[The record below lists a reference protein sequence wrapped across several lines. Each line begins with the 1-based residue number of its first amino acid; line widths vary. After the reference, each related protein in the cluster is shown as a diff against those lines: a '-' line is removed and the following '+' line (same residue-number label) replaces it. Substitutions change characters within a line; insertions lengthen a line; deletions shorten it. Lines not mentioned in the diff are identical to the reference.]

1 MEFPLFEALSGGL
14 NGTNST
20 NSTNITDHGSDHS
33 SGGGH
38 GDGDIH
44 AHSGHHE
51 QPYVILFL
59 FASFA
64 LGALVRTLL
73 KIVPG
78 DLPYTV
84 VLLVLG
90 ILLGLASS
98 RSPGFAHYTA
108 IVHMNPHMLFH
119 VFLPV
124 LIFESAFA
132 MDTHMFWK
140 SIYQILIMALP
151 GLLLASLLTGILSMY
166 TFDYGWNWYVGMM
179 FGSICSATDPVA
191 VVALLKELGASK
203 QLGTVIEGESLL
215 NDGCGIV
222 IFTMFLNLAIGVQW
236 SAADFII
243 FIVKVM
249 IGGPAFGFF
258 MSKLTSFW
266 LANIFNDALTEITIT
281 LASTYITFYVAEVLG
296 VSGVLAVVI
305 LGLTMERTSISP
317 EVESFLHRFWEMMA
331 YLANTVIFILVGV
344 MIMEKSIHM
353 IEDND
358 WFYIITLYFGIN
370 VIRLIVITI
379 LSPATS
385 RVGYGM
391 SWRYGVVTAWSG
403 LRGAVGLAMALLV
416 MQQEFQTGSSVD
428 WKINVANKVLI
439 HIAGIVFLT
448 LLINA
453 TTIKVLLKLL
463 GMSDISAPKRM
474 TMYSA
479 VRRVKDAQNRSF
491 QMLKGDR
498 FLADAEWNL
507 VEKACEIQD
516 PYKTKDEEGNLILEL
531 WHLVNAEEFVPFQ
544 RMSQCQDCKS
554 MVPNEPSPREYQDM
568 AEEAR
573 LRTLKAQKVSYWKQ
587 FEHGMLNREAVRV
600 LVQATE
606 SAADSMGE
614 FVDIEEIKKH
624 WKIKGLLPKLRN
636 KLEEL
641 VTDKQKDQLPKPE
654 HKVLRT
660 VFIIVCH
667 PAFEWTIN
675 VLIILNLIPIIIE
688 FVIEES
694 HPQFPEYQFYLRI
707 TNYIFFVIYVLE
719 AILKIV
725 ALRKHYFFSH
735 WNQFDLFIIAVSIID
750 IVLDNIFGNVDF
762 NPAIFRIAKIFRLL
776 RAMRM
781 LRLSKAAIPRMI
793 NVIDNLINKKLSFGY
808 DVGKGFV
815 VGEEEVMKLIP
826 TIIDNKAIARELRQ
840 KSDISRRAVIREL
853 GLLQRDHPGIAVSVK
868 TRQSMRAV
876 LNHSRDTIREMQGGG
891 LLDETEAKKLEMV
904 VEIKMK
910 QLARAPP
917 SIPPPNPEQLLRH
930 ISWLEGN
937 AELTEFMK
945 ARAKL
950 LFHDFG
956 STLCKQGE
964 QPRGLFLIVS
974 GMVKLRGAAVK
985 YTDYETQ
992 HSMDDDL
999 DVYEDYLTSGN
1010 IIGEIGI
1017 LNKQP
1022 RSTSVS
1028 CETSVQTYYISAE
1041 DMDMAFDLFSS
1052 SFLKARIWRVVA
1064 IRISTPL
1071 LLKTLAYQGWT
1082 HDKVRLRL
1090 ETGYMPTNLVDRR
1103 SFEIDHTMDDVIL
1116 VQGQAGS
1123 PHTGEEFVA
1132 PCIIPRTVHKLV
1144 LNTEEGVLPPQL
1156 LVVPNK
1162 EVIIEEDTK
1171 RRNSIY
1177 GLTPSR
1183 ESSLCLQHAAQ
1194 RRSSHNLLS
1203 KRSSSSMFRR
1213 PKSGKTVSITL
1224 PTLETASDG
1233 TTRRR
1238 TDLQPIKDVTP
1249 SVSSSS
1255 GSGSGL
1261 KPVVLPN
1268 QVLSK
1273 EAGWSVQS
1281 FDYDNAEHYPM

>member
-1 MEFPLFEALSGGL
+1 MEFPLFEALGAGNAS
-14 NGTNST
+14 NST
-20 NSTNITDHGSDHS
+20 NGTDSHGGG
-33 SGGGH
+33 GGGH

-51 QPYVILFL
+51 QPYIILFL

-90 ILLGLASS
+90 ILLGLASA
-98 RSPGFAHYTA
+98 RSPDFAHYTA
-108 IVHMNPHMLFH
+108 IVHMNPHLLFH

-166 TFDYGWNWYVGMM
+166 TFNYGWNWYVGMM

-222 IFTMFLNLAIGVQW
+222 IFTMFLNLATGVEW
-236 SAADFII
+236 AAADFVI

-249 IGGPAFGFF
+249 LGGPAFGFV

-353 IEDND
+353 IEGGD

-370 VIRLIVITI
+370 VIRLIVIII

-385 RVGYGM
+385 RVGYGL

-416 MQQEFQTGSSVD
+416 MQQEMTKGSSED
-428 WKINVANKVLI
+428 WKMQVANKILI

-448 LLINA
+448 LFINA
-453 TTIKVLLKLL
+453 TTIKALLRLL

-491 QMLKGDR
+491 QVLKGDR
-498 FLADAEWNL
+498 FLADAEWTL

-516 PYKTKDEEGNLILEL
+516 PYKTKDEE
-531 WHLVNAEEFVPFQ
+531 VNAEEFVPFQ

-606 SAADSMGE
+606 SAADSVGE

-624 WKIKGLLPKLRN
+624 WKIKGLLPRLRN
-636 KLEEL
+636 KLEDL
-641 VTDKQKDQLPKPE
+641 VTDKQKDQLPMPE
-654 HKVLRT
+654 HKFLRT
-660 VFIIVCH
+660 VFIIVGH
-667 PAFEWTIN
+667 PAFEWSIN

-688 FVIEES
+688 FTIEES
-694 HPQFPEYQFYLRI
+694 DPQFPEYQFYLRI
-707 TNYIFFVIYVLE
+707 TNYVFFVIYILE
-719 AILKIV
+719 AVLKII

-793 NVIDNLINKKLSFGY
+793 NVIDNLINKQLSFGY

-826 TIIDNKAIARELRQ
+826 TIIDNRSIARDLRQ

-868 TRQSMRAV
+868 TRQSIRAV

-937 AELTEFMK
+937 TELTEFMK

-956 STLCKQGE
+956 STLCKQSE
-964 QPRGLFLIVS
+964 LPQGLFLIVS
-974 GMVKLRGAAVK
+974 GMVKLRGAGVK

-999 DVYEDYLTSGN
+999 EVYEDYLTSGN
-1010 IIGEIGI
+1010 IIGEMGI

-1028 CETSVQTYYISAE
+1028 CETSIQTYYISAE
-1041 DMDMAFDLFSS
+1041 DMDMAFDLFSVN
-1052 SFLKARIWRVVA
+1052 FLKERIWRVVA

-1103 SFEIDHTMDDVIL
+1103 SFEIDQTMDDVIL
-1116 VQGQAGS
+1116 VQGHALS
-1123 PHTGEEFVA
+1123 PHTAEEFVA
-1132 PCIIPRTVHKLV
+1132 PCIIPRTIHKL
-1144 LNTEEGVLPPQL
+1144 TFSTDSMEEGVLPPQL

-1171 RRNSIY
+1171 RRNSLY
-1177 GLTPSR
+1177 GGIGPSTT
-1183 ESSLCLQHAAQ
+1183 SLCLQHAAQ
-1194 RRSSHNLLS
+1194 RRSSHNLLA
-1203 KRSSSSMFRR
+1203 KKSSSSIFRR
-1213 PKSGKTVSITL
+1213 PKSGKAKSVSIAL
-1224 PTLETASDG
+1224 PSLETASDG

-1238 TDLQPIKDVTP
+1238 TDLQPITDP
-1249 SVSSSS
+1249 VSNTSTTSAS
-1255 GSGSGL
+1255 GSL

-1268 QVLSK
+1268 QVVSR
-1273 EAGWSVQS
+1273 EGAWSVQS
-1281 FDYDNAEHYPM
+1281 ADFGSEKAWEGNKFQF

>member
-1 MEFPLFEALSGGL
+1 MVVF
-14 NGTNST
+14 
-20 NSTNITDHGSDHS
+20 
-33 SGGGH
+33 
-38 GDGDIH
+38 
-44 AHSGHHE
+44 
-51 QPYVILFL
+51 V
-59 FASFA
+59 AS
-64 LGALVRTLL
+64 RT
-73 KIVPG
+73 
-78 DLPYTV
+78 
-84 VLLVLG
+84 
-90 ILLGLASS
+90 
-98 RSPGFAHYTA
+98 
-108 IVHMNPHMLFH
+108 
-119 VFLPV
+119 
-124 LIFESAFA
+124 
-132 MDTHMFWK
+132 
-140 SIYQILIMALP
+140 
-151 GLLLASLLTGILSMY
+151 
-166 TFDYGWNWYVGMM
+166 
-179 FGSICSATDPVA
+179 
-191 VVALLKELGASK
+191 
-203 QLGTVIEGESLL
+203 
-215 NDGCGIV
+215 
-222 IFTMFLNLAIGVQW
+222 
-236 SAADFII
+236 
-243 FIVKVM
+243 
-249 IGGPAFGFF
+249 PA
-258 MSKLTSFW
+258 
-266 LANIFNDALTEITIT
+266 
-281 LASTYITFYVAEVLG
+281 
-296 VSGVLAVVI
+296 
-305 LGLTMERTSISP
+305 
-317 EVESFLHRFWEMMA
+317 
-331 YLANTVIFILVGV
+331 
-344 MIMEKSIHM
+344 
-353 IEDND
+353 
-358 WFYIITLYFGIN
+358 
-370 VIRLIVITI
+370 RLIVITI

-516 PYKTKDEEGNLILEL
+516 PYKTKDEEEFLEPIPTKCAAAIDTCL
-531 WHLVNAEEFVPFQ
+531 AHLQYQAALCFARIRHCKVNAEEFVPFQ

-675 VLIILNLIPIIIE
+675 
-688 FVIEES
+688 ES

-1052 SFLKARIWRVVA
+1052 NFLKARIWRVVA

-1123 PHTGEEFVA
+1123 PHTGGGVCGTLHHPAYRPQTGAQHGGRRA
-1132 PCIIPRTVHKLV
+1132 PTTV
-1144 LNTEEGVLPPQL
+1144 GVYRRYQLTRPMGLDLFGRVVRASDFEVSAREVL

-1213 PKSGKTVSITL
+1213 PKSGKSVSITL

-1249 SVSSSS
+1249 SEEFQ
-1255 GSGSGL
+1255 L
-1261 KPVVLPN
+1261 
-1268 QVLSK
+1268 
-1273 EAGWSVQS
+1273 
-1281 FDYDNAEHYPM
+1281 

>member
-1 MEFPLFEALSGGL
+1 MEIPLFEALGAGNVT
-14 NGTNST
+14 NGTN
-20 NSTNITDHGSDHS
+20 ITS

-38 GDGDIH
+38 GHMDADDIH
-44 AHSGHHE
+44 GHSGHHE

-90 ILLGLASS
+90 ILLGLLSS
-98 RSPGFAHYTA
+98 RFPSFAHYTA
-108 IVHMNPHMLFH
+108 IVHMNPHMIFH

-151 GLLLASLLTGILSMY
+151 GLLLASFLTGILSMY

-203 QLGTVIEGESLL
+203 QLGTLIEGESLL

-222 IFTMFLNLAIGVQW
+222 IFTMFLNLAVGVQW
-236 SAADFII
+236 AAEDFII
-243 FIVKVM
+243 FIIKVM

-331 YLANTVIFILVGV
+331 YLANTVIFILVGI

-353 IEDND
+353 IEGND

-370 VIRLIVITI
+370 VIRLLVIII

-385 RVGYGM
+385 RVGYGL

-416 MQQEFQTGSSVD
+416 MQQELKKGSIED
-428 WKINVANKVLI
+428 WKMKVANKILI
-439 HIAGIVFLT
+439 HVAGIVFLT
-448 LLINA
+448 LFINA
-453 TTIKVLLKLL
+453 TTIKALLKLL

-516 PYKTKDEEGNLILEL
+516 PYKTKDEE
-531 WHLVNAEEFVPFQ
+531 VNAEEFVPFQ
-544 RMSQCQDCKS
+544 RMSQCHDCKS

-606 SAADSMGE
+606 SAADSVGE

-641 VTDKQKDQLPKPE
+641 VTDKQKDKLPMPE

-660 VFIIVCH
+660 VFIIVVH
-667 PAFEWTIN
+667 PAFEWSIN

-688 FVIEES
+688 FAIEES
-694 HPQFPEYQFYLRI
+694 HPQFLEYQFYLRI
-707 TNYIFFVIYVLE
+707 TNYVFFVIYILE
-719 AILKIV
+719 AIFKIV

-793 NVIDNLINKKLSFGY
+793 NIIDNQINKKLSFGY

-826 TIIDNKAIARELRQ
+826 TIIDNKAIARDLRQ

-937 AELTEFMK
+937 AELTDFMK
-945 ARAKL
+945 ARAQL

-956 STLCKQGE
+956 STLCKQGDR
-964 QPRGLFLIVS
+964 PTGLYLIVS
-974 GMVKLRGAAVK
+974 GMVKLRGAGVK

-1017 LNKQP
+1017 LHRQP

-1028 CETSVQTYYISAE
+1028 CETSVQTYYISAD
-1041 DMDMAFDLFSS
+1041 DMEMAFDLFSS
-1052 SFLKARIWRVVA
+1052 SFLKERIWRVVA

-1090 ETGYMPTNLVDRR
+1090 ETGYMPTNLADRR

-1116 VQGQAGS
+1116 VQGQAVS
-1123 PHTGEEFVA
+1123 PHTREEFDA
-1132 PCIIPRTVHKLV
+1132 PCIIPRTIHKLTF
-1144 LNTEEGVLPPQL
+1144 NMEDEVLPAQL

-1162 EVIIEEDTK
+1162 EVIIEDDTK
-1171 RRNSIY
+1171 RRNSLF
-1177 GLTPSR
+1177 GLTASR

-1194 RRSSHNLLS
+1194 RRSSHNLLA
-1203 KRSSSSMFRR
+1203 KKSSSGIFKR
-1213 PKSGKTVSITL
+1213 KSGKSVSIAL
-1224 PTLETASDG
+1224 PSLETAPDG

-1238 TDLQPIKDVTP
+1238 TDLQPISDAEE
-1249 SVSSSS
+1249 
-1255 GSGSGL
+1255 
-1261 KPVVLPN
+1261 LP
-1268 QVLSK
+1268 L
-1273 EAGWSVQS
+1273 
-1281 FDYDNAEHYPM
+1281 